1 MQLIRPPREP
11 DRRPQRHDL
20 HAMERKMVASGAMEY
35 ADLEALIRDIEWE
48 PEWRSEADANARY
61 YDGYQ
66 KTSEQKRLE
75 LEGQPVAVVNLIS
88 RTVNTL
94 LGNESKGRVN
104 WKLSADSEEEFG
116 EVSDA
121 LQVKMTQAQRE
132 TGADM
137 AISEAYGSQTKAGIG
152 WCEVSRIADPFSRLR
167 YRVAPVHR
175 NELWWDWRAKALDLQ
190 DARWMLR
197 KQWHDLDDLE
207 ALMPQFAELF
217 RLYGQT
223 SFGNM
228 SFSQAIHASDVM
240 RQAEDV
246 RRSFRVASEE
256 WLDTSRKRIATY
268 EVWYRVYKS
277 VVALML
283 PDGPAVEFDPK
294 SPIHDEALRRGMA
307 KKIRAPMR
315 VMRQALFVGP
325 HRLFDDEVK
334 RDRFPYIPFW
344 AFRDDETRAPY
355 SMVSGMRYPQDE
367 YNARRSRLMW
377 LLQAAQTVVE
387 EDALAAKYNNLYD
400 LAREVRRPDAMIVL
414 NKARM
419 RDKAIDIGRN
429 VELPQEQVMV
439 MQDARALIMEQ
450 PGVSE
455 AMMGDKVP
463 GVTAGVAFNSLVQ
476 QSNVAIGDHDDNYRY
491 GRRLVG
497 EALLD
502 LIIEDHQK
510 PRMPV
515 KVGAGSHQRVVVLN
529 DIDEQGNVVRN
540 VVTDT
545 ALNVALDDSPNTPA
559 YKMHQQM
566 QIASLLQVA
575 GTDPDARAV
584 LIPAFIETTD
594 LPNRD
599 SDARW
604 LRQRYGVP
612 IPGDREGQKK
622 AEQARA
628 QEAAKQG
635 QIQDAMIKAELD
647 EKQAGT
653 AQKASAAK
661 LNEARVVQIGQQVQQ
676 AAQAAEADAA
686 NDEDARIESAMAKAG
701 APARPNPQAAQA

>member
-1 MQLIRPPREP
+1 MQIIRPPRSSERQT
-11 DRRPQRHDL
+11 RRYDL
-20 HAMERKMVASGAMEY
+20 AAMERKQVARGAMDY
-35 ADLEALIRDIEWE
+35 TDLEALIRDIEWE
-48 PEWRSEADANARY
+48 PDWRTEADTNARY

-66 KTSEQKRLE
+66 TTPEQERLGQ
-75 LEGQPVAVVNLIS
+75 EGQPIAVVNLIS
-88 RTVNTL
+88 RTVNVL
-94 LGNESKGRVN
+94 LGNEAKARVN
-104 WKLSADSEEEFG
+104 WKLSADSEDEYG
-116 EVSDA
+116 EVSDG

-132 TGADM
+132 TRADM
-137 AISEAYGSQTKAGIG
+137 AISEAYGSQAKSGIG
-152 WCEVSRIADPFSRLR
+152 WVEVSRVADPFSKVR

-175 NELWWDWRAKALDLQ
+175 NEIWWDWRAKALDLS
-190 DARWMLR
+190 DARWLLR

-207 ALMPQFAELF
+207 ALMPEFKDLF
-217 RLYGQT
+217 RMYGFS

-228 SFSQAIHASDVM
+228 SFTQAIHATDM
-240 RQAEDV
+240 LRHAENV
-246 RRSFRVASEE
+246 RRSFKIGSEE

-268 EVWYRVYKS
+268 EVWYRVYKPT
-277 VVALML
+277 VALVL
-283 PDGPAVEFDPK
+283 PDGPAVEFDPN
-294 SPIHDEALRRGMA
+294 SPLHDMALRRGLA

-315 VMRQALFVGP
+315 VMRQALFIGP
-325 HRLFDDEVK
+325 HRIADDPVK
-334 RDRFPYIPFW
+334 RDKFPYIPFW
-344 AFRDDETRAPY
+344 AFRDDEDRSPY

-377 LLQAAQTVVE
+377 LLQSAQVIVE
-387 EDALAAKYNNLYD
+387 EDALAQKYNNLYD
-400 LAREVRRPDAMIVL
+400 LAREVRRPDAVLVL
-414 NKARM
+414 NKARA
-419 RDKAIDIGRN
+419 RDKAIEIGRN
-429 VELPQEQVMV
+429 VELPAEQVAV
-439 MQDARALIMEQ
+439 MADARALIMEQ

-510 PRMPV
+510 PRMPI
-515 KVGAGSHQRVVVLN
+515 KVGSGTQQRVVVLN

-540 VVTDT
+540 VVADA
-545 ALNVALDDSPNTPA
+545 ALNVALDDAPNTPS

-584 LIPAFIETTD
+584 LIPAFLETTD
-594 LPNRD
+594 LPNRE

-612 IPGDREGQKK
+612 IPGDREGQRK
-622 AEQARA
+622 AEEARA
-628 QEAAKQG
+628 QQAAQ
-635 QIQDAMIKAELD
+635 QAQVQDALIKTEIED
-647 EKQAGT
+647 KQAAA

-661 LNEARVVQIGQQVQQ
+661 LNEARVLQIAHQIQQ
-676 AAQAAEADAA
+676 ADQVAQDQAA
-686 NDEDARIESAMAKAG
+686 NDEDARIEAAMAAAG
-701 APARPNPQAAQA
+701 APPMKPKAATA